1 MNIEELE
8 YESDSDD
15 VGEDMDMDRIP
26 ENANTEDSDEVIF
39 YFICN
44 YDFVYDVSILTEILN
59 FQELRVALATGL
71 IQPGSKVNLV
81 ERGPKHTV
89 NNVEALKQ
97 KLSVLRNNLPWTE
110 RLDLTIDMVRIKI
123 CR

>member
-1 MNIEELE
+1 MIE
-8 YESDSDD
+8 SS
-15 VGEDMDMDRIP
+15 
-26 ENANTEDSDEVIF
+26 
-39 YFICN
+39 
-44 YDFVYDVSILTEILN
+44 DVSILTEILN